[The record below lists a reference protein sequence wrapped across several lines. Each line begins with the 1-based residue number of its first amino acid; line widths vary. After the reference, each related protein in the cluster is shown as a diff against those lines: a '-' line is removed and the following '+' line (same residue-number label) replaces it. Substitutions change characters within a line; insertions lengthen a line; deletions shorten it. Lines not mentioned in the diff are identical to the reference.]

1 MLNEVKKNL
10 PMFTGNNDVYE
21 NIMNLKMDIKGLHE
35 EITKTP
41 KFADLDQ
48 IMKKLGQGSLK
59 TNENS
64 GITIN
69 NPKLA

>member
-1 MLNEVKKNL
+1 
-10 PMFTGNNDVYE
+10 MFTGNNDVYE